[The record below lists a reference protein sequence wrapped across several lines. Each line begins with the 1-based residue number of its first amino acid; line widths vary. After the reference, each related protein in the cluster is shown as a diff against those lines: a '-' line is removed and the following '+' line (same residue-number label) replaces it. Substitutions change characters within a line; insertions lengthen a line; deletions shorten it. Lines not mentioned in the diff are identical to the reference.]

1 MQIDNLR
8 KRLNEDKCTKTLTE
22 VFCNQNQ
29 AMEKYTGL
37 KQDDTL
43 KMLHVV
49 CQWIKM
55 ISEKIERHNHHRLC
69 GHDGKG
75 NITIDKIFC

>member
-29 AMEKYTGL
+29 AMEKYAGL
-37 KQDDTL
+37 K
-43 KMLHVV
+43 
-49 CQWIKM
+49 
-55 ISEKIERHNHHRLC
+55 
-69 GHDGKG
+69 
-75 NITIDKIFC
+75 

>member
-1 MQIDNLR
+1 
-8 KRLNEDKCTKTLTE
+8 
-22 VFCNQNQ
+22 
-29 AMEKYTGL
+29 
-37 KQDDTL
+37 
-43 KMLHVV
+43 MLHVV

-75 NITIDKIFC
+75 NITIDKIFCWDGCDHFTQTIYQFNEC